1 MSMASNYGWELEVKS
16 NTTNSTSAN
25 GTTVLTPAIPVL
37 ASAQSAREGPFW
49 LEPFGKRPHSVVLT
63 KTHCGGYCHDCR
75 PYKSVE
81 TPYSF
86 LMHCA
91 MAEAEYFN
99 INENRVMSDHFIYE
113 YSEVDRA
120 VHLFRDPFDNMVS
133 RYHLG
138 VHKVTKQN
146 RTDLIARY
154 TYDAAGYNNF
164 CSDKTYVQQ
173 EHSEYHVDQDV
184 LRLIEDVPCHFD
196 LFRYIQWHDLA
207 FIITDDYLTI
217 PAHVIHYEDYSSDF
231 NGTLQALL
239 DFLEL
244 PNTGA
249 YAEFVAGKSYRD
261 YFTHD
266 QIARM
271 RTATMMLAF
280 PPTWHAVERYFDGY

>member
-1 MSMASNYGWELEVKS
+1 MSTATNYGWELSDVI
-16 NTTNSTSAN
+16 SAN
-25 GTTVLTPAIPVL
+25 GTMVVNPGVPVL
-37 ASAQSAREGPFW
+37 DSAQSSREGPFW
-49 LEPFGKRPHSVVLT
+49 LEPFGNRPYSVVLT

-91 MAEAEYFN
+91 MADAKYFN
-99 INENRVMSDHFIYE
+99 INENRVMSDHFVYE

-154 TYDAAGYNNF
+154 TYDAAGYDNF
-164 CSDKTYVQQ
+164 CSDKTYVEE
-173 EHSEYHVDQDV
+173 EHLEGHVDQDV
-184 LRLIEDVPCHFD
+184 LRLIEDIPCHFD
-196 LFRYIQWHDLA
+196 LFRYLQWHDLA
-207 FIITDDYLTI
+207 FIVTDDYLDI
-217 PAHVIHYEDYSSDF
+217 PAYVIHYEDYSSDF
-231 NGTLQALL
+231 NGTLNSLL

-249 YAEFVAGKSYRD
+249 YADFVAGKSYRN
-261 YFTHD
+261 YFNAD

-271 RTATMMLAF
+271 RTATMMLAS
-280 PPTWHAVERYFDGY
+280 PPTWNAVERYFKE